1 MSRRVVLL
9 IVVASL
15 LGLAA
20 APLAAQ
26 ERQQRTFEPRKG
38 YEQKTL
44 GAVELEVGTRE
55 GPKTVRL
62 SLLKLR
68 IVGGQRTTEVQLPP
82 GGLALLQHRAGDA
95 EVGLGGANR
104 FAPLEGE
111 WMRLPLPGRLVIGAD
126 DSVLMDLIVPD
137 GRVDPGGRTL
147 AALAQRDNSGQR
159 FHYPAGPQAPLANI
173 ARPYI
178 GATEAPENRM
188 GTDSRM
194 REIFEAD
201 SHFKDGDTDGYPWC
215 CSFVS
220 MCVQKLIQAHVV
232 YGHVRAP
239 RTASVTNFR
248 TRWAPSQSCLVFR
261 PNDPS
266 HKPHKGD
273 VVVFTFSHI
282 GVVDEVGTNVVLT
295 IEGNTNEAGS
305 REGTIVRR
313 KDRAFP
319 IIRCFIR
326 LPIPVA
332 YDVSELMCVA

>member
-1 MSRRVVLL
+1 MARLGASVGRGGTNRRDDTMVVQNLLNDHVGSLVPLRALTVDGIVGPNTIRAIEAFQRRVVGMT
-9 IVVASL
+9 S
-15 LGLAA
+15 
-20 APLAAQ
+20 
-26 ERQQRTFEPRKG
+26 
-38 YEQKTL
+38 
-44 GAVELEVGTRE
+44 
-55 GPKTVRL
+55 
-62 SLLKLR
+62 
-68 IVGGQRTTEVQLPP
+68 
-82 GGLALLQHRAGDA
+82 
-95 EVGLGGANR
+95 
-104 FAPLEGE
+104 
-111 WMRLPLPGRLVIGAD
+111 
-126 DSVLMDLIVPD
+126 PD

-147 AALAQRDNSGQR
+147 AALGQRDNSGQR

-178 GATEAPENRM
+178 GATEAPRNRM

-220 MCVQKLIQAHVV
+220 MCVQKLIQTNGV
-232 YGHVRAP
+232 YGHVRPP

-261 PNDPS
+261 PNDPN

-282 GVVDEVGTNVVLT
+282 GVVDEVGANMVLT

-319 IIRCFIR
+319 VIRCFIR